1 MSSQESETNTIK
13 LIDANI
19 DSTTVE
25 VDIDVVPPPPPPE
38 QIKRGRGRP
47 KKESVKQTSSVDTS
61 DPEPVKRGRGRPI
74 GTKKTENIKTGPDY
88 FKNYYIEKTKPKLE
102 SAEKVKCIFCQTELF
117 PDKMKRHQKTA
128 KFCNIIQK
136 CQNPLANLT

>member
-1 MSSQESETNTIK
+1 MSNQESEINTM
-13 LIDANI
+13 NI
-19 DSTTVE
+19 INSDIESTTVE
-25 VDIDVVPPPPPPE
+25 VDVDAILAPPPPE
-38 QIKRGRGRP
+38 PVKRGRGRP
-47 KKESVKQTSSVDTS
+47 KGSVKKTSSADAS

-102 SAEKVKCIFCQTELF
+102 SAEKVKCMFCHTELF
-117 PDKMKRHQKTA
+117 PDKLRRHQKTA

-136 CQNPLANLT
+136 CQNQLTHLT